1 MRVVACS
8 TDRQHTSTWSVNSRR
23 VRHPIETARAS
34 FSLEAVSRSL
44 QRQEEPMSKAAEVIP
59 DVMVLSALDRAMRHR
74 GRGHTAVPVWD
85 IYAHLDIAQRS
96 AAAKH
101 VRAQLDVLDIA
112 GAVARSRRH
121 GVQTWTLTPAGRR
134 RLQRAR
140 RVGRIPEMPESPQHQ
155 TWRNAHTLAGQE
167 IECFRQ
173 SVRACL
179 DEVALLLDADPP
191 ARSDAFFEIAERL
204 RFECWRFASVTYCL
218 LEWVEPDDAR
228 AEVDD
233 HLEPG
238 ERTLGPSERA
248 RLVWRRR
255 GRRNVTLWDRAA

>member
-1 MRVVACS
+1 
-8 TDRQHTSTWSVNSRR
+8 
-23 VRHPIETARAS
+23 
-34 FSLEAVSRSL
+34 
-44 QRQEEPMSKAAEVIP
+44 MSKAAEVIT

-85 IYAHLDIAQRS
+85 IYAHLEIAQRS
-96 AAAKH
+96 ASAKR
-101 VRAQLDVLDIA
+101 VRAQIESLEIS

-121 GVQTWTLTPAGRR
+121 GVKTWALTGTGRR

-140 RVGRIPEMPESPQHQ
+140 RVGRIPELPESPQHQ

-167 IECFRQ
+167 IERFRQ

-179 DEVALLLDADPP
+179 DEVTRLLDADPP

-218 LEWVEPDDAR
+218 MEWVEPDDAR
-228 AEVDD
+228 ADVDD

-238 ERTLGPSERA
+238 ERRLDPSERA
-248 RLVWRRR
+248 RLRWRRM
-255 GRRNVTLWDRAA
+255 GRRNVMLWDRAA